1 MADPLDFSTIKFH
14 CIFSNQ
20 LDVDQNHDSND
31 HSKHSRTVVVLD
43 ALGVLSARVLDVLCE
58 SLAQRPLNEQRS
70 SAKLTVPMSRITM
83 SITMK
88 SLVKPSNLT
97 KI

>member
-1 MADPLDFSTIKFH
+1 MKENMKEIVRENVKENVSESECKSECEYQNKCKGNCKRGLVADPLDFSTIKFH

-43 ALGVLSARVLDVLCE
+43 ALGALSE
-58 SLAQRPLNEQRS
+58 SLRRS
-70 SAKLTVPMSRITM
+70 L
-83 SITMK
+83 
-88 SLVKPSNLT
+88 
-97 KI
+97 